1 MIRRAL
7 VALAAILF
15 LAGCLN
21 PASVPPPAQ
30 GADGPRTEAAH
41 PDFPPWY
48 TGPGDVGA
56 FRTECELSHTAKDDP
71 IIHPGHAGA
80 SHWHNFY
87 GNTAADE
94 NLTDPANVGNSTCY
108 GGTLNRT
115 AYWSPAMVDVTTNNG
130 SNQFDMVQPATGPW
144 TLPLQVYY
152 KSGYGGVASR
162 DVQTFPVGLKIV
174 AGNPASTGPQQHVVF
189 DCIASGD
196 AQSYVNGIVARPSI
210 PTDCPPGR
218 IIQVRLTFPQC
229 WNGSDLWLP
238 GSAHMAYPTLAAGCP
253 SSHPVAL
260 TEIIEHFR
268 YRVGPNGSAGYRFV
282 TDSYDPNLYPGGYS
296 FHGDWFN
303 GWHQPT
309 LDTIVDDCIANEHDC
324 RMNLIGFTGQA
335 LAYPVP

>member
-7 VALAAILF
+7 PLAALV
-15 LAGCLN
+15 LLVGCLN
-21 PASVPPPAQ
+21 PASIPPPAT

-41 PDFPPWY
+41 PDFPAWY

-80 SHWHNFY
+80 SHWHNFF
-87 GNTAADE
+87 GNTEADA

-115 AYWSPAMVDVTTNNG
+115 AYWSPAMIDATTGNG
-130 SNQFDMVQPATGPW
+130 QGEYDMVQLATGAW

-174 AGNPASTGPQQHVVF
+174 AGNPSSTGPQTHVVF
-189 DCIASGD
+189 DCITSGD
-196 AQSYVNGIVARPSI
+196 AQSYYNNIRDRASI
-210 PTDCPPGR
+210 PTDCPAGR
-218 IIQVRLTFPQC
+218 IIQARLTFPQC

-238 GSAHMAYPTLAAGCP
+238 GSAHMAYPTLSFGCP

-268 YRVGPNGSAGYRFV
+268 YRVGANGSAGYRFV
-282 TDSYDPNLYPGGYS
+282 TDTYDTSLPGGYS

-309 LDTIVDDCIANEHDC
+309 YDTIVDDCIANEHDC